1 MYQVIVHVGTDALT
15 TGAGAVG
22 VPAAPS
28 GVSAETPCAGF
39 HKPFPLR
46 RIRPGSV
53 PRMAG
58 VYLMRAGSGQV
69 PGLII
74 DWTRVP
80 CLTWAAYCWPR
91 RPNWS
96 MAVATRWML
105 AWTTG
110 PSG

>member
-1 MYQVIVHVGTDALT
+1 MRYQHEPPPA
-15 TGAGAVG
+15 AGAHDGGGTG
-22 VPAAPS
+22 VTSRPAGAQAPTWDTS
-28 GVSAETPCAGF
+28 TLYLPDSRAAGRSA
-39 HKPFPLR
+39 
-46 RIRPGSV
+46 RICLITMP
-53 PRMAG
+53 
-58 VYLMRAGSGQV
+58 MRAGSGQV
-69 PGLII
+69 PGLIM